1 MIKMQIRIA
10 FQETN
15 LQLFVPKS
23 TKPYKLFL
31 WHCFTG
37 YKRMLQFLFRN
48 VKCYIL
54 DIPFLLQ
61 TLVCQVPLL

>member
-1 MIKMQIRIA
+1 MIKMQIRII

-15 LQLFVPKS
+15 IQLFLCH
-23 TKPYKLFL
+23 T
-31 WHCFTG
+31 CN
-37 YKRMLQFLFRN
+37 LQNLMSYFFGFALRVQLLFRN